1 MGSNISF
8 SYKFDCKDDQRYEIE
23 FMDKPIDIIA
33 EYENL
38 NSDSNKKIFTQFED
52 KVQINIY
59 NDSINN

>member
-8 SYKFDCKDDQRYEIE
+8 SYKFDCKDDQRYESE

>member
-1 MGSNISF
+1 MGSHISF
-8 SYKFDCKDDQRYEIE
+8 SYKFYCKDDQRYGSM

-33 EYENL
+33 VYENL

>member
-8 SYKFDCKDDQRYEIE
+8 SYKFDCKDDQRYEGE

>member
-8 SYKFDCKDDQRYEIE
+8 SYKFDCKYSQRYGSV